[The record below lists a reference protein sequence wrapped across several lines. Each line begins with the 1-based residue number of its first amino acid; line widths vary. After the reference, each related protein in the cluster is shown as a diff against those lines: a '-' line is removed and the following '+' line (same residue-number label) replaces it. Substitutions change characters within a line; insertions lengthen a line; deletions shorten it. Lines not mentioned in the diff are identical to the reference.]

1 MVSAPSPEEADV
13 NIEMERSFPASRE
26 TLWRVLHDT
35 ESMVNFIPGCERL
48 EAIGPDRYAATLTV
62 GVAALKGKYNGVVQI
77 KEKDFPS
84 SYTLE
89 IEGRAAP
96 GFVQGVAKLDLSETS
111 DGQTLLSVK
120 GQAQVGGLI
129 ATVGQR
135 LLTGA
140 ARQLTRQMFDNIE
153 RELARGTRD

>member
-1 MVSAPSPEEADV
+1 M
-13 NIEMERSFPASRE
+13 NIDMERSFPVSRE

-62 GVAALKGKYNGVVQI
+62 GVAAVKGTYNGVVQI
-77 KEKDFPS
+77 KEKDFPA

-96 GFVQGVAKLDLSETS
+96 GFMQGTAKLDLSETS
-111 DGQTLLSVK
+111 DSQTLLSVK

-129 ATVGQR
+129 ASVGQR
-135 LLTGA
+135 LLTGV

-153 RELARGTRD
+153 RELAR